1 MALSPNA
8 PDYVSAVRGVIS
20 DLRQNY
26 LQKQQL
32 SQQAQQAQ
40 AQIGLGY
47 AQLAAQRE
55 NNAAQRDL
63 QASQIDNQ
71 RLQYQNELAKYDSQL
86 SQKSFSDQLA
96 VSKFNFDLEKEKAK
110 QREEARKRELEEN
123 SAVMQSELEIA
134 LDSGD
139 PQRIMQASQ
148 KASNVLQSSATLL
161 NVQKAAKE
169 AIATKRKFEM
179 DTHNLNTN
187 DAVYSLAGD
196 IARTPVGLLTANDFQ
211 NILGN
216 ARQRFAA
223 IGNTDPE
230 ARKTFEGSLTA
241 LTDQFQSNRKDKS
254 QQSFRN
260 YYQNGIFKNLGEDQ
274 ETFNKILSAYPA
286 ESRETSAAFQ
296 DEVTQ
301 AAMLFNKKKTS
312 QWADAANKQN
322 MDIYVTMQK
331 RFPDQPII
339 PPPVFSAND
348 VGEDLTTDPMDGTV
362 TVAAQKANQA
372 WRSSVS
378 TKPGATDMIASLM
391 NQSSNGMG
399 APVSA
404 PQTGGTKT
412 VQNQQPQQSPFSV
425 LPLQDQQIAEALV
438 LAPPNKIIKVKGKDG
453 NWRSIS
459 AKEYADERFKSL
471 GGYAGLINYKNL
483 KTSGTGSDNVAG
495 AKD

>member
-55 NNAAQRDL
+55 NNAAQREL

-96 VSKFNFDLEKEKAK
+96 ISKFNFDLEKERAK
-110 QREEARKRELEEN
+110 QKDEARKRELEEN

-134 LDSGD
+134 MDSGD
-139 PQRIMQASQ
+139 PQKIMQASQ
-148 KASNVLQSSATLL
+148 KASNILQSSATLL
-161 NVQKAAKE
+161 TVQKAAKE
-169 AIATKRKFEM
+169 AVAAKRKFEM

-187 DAVYSLAGD
+187 DSVYSLAGN

-211 NILGN
+211 NILGD
-216 ARQRFAA
+216 ARQRYAA
-223 IGNTDPE
+223 IGNNDPD
-230 ARKTFEGSLTA
+230 ARKAFEGSLSQ
-241 LTDQFQSNRKDKS
+241 LSDQFQANRKDKS

-260 YYQNGIFKNLGEDQ
+260 YYQNGILKNLGEDQ
-274 ETFNKILSAYPA
+274 ETFNKILSAYPT
-286 ESRETSAAFQ
+286 ESRETSASFQ

-312 QWADAANKQN
+312 QWADLNNKQN
-322 MDIYVTMQK
+322 MEIFAAMEK
-331 RFPDQPII
+331 RFPGQVI
-339 PPPVFSAND
+339 PPPVFSSND

-372 WRSSVS
+372 WRSSVA
-378 TKPGATDMIASLM
+378 TKPGATDLITTLM
-391 NQSSNGMG
+391 NEANSG
-399 APVSA
+399 ALPT
-404 PQTGGTKT
+404 TGNKT
-412 VQNQQPQQSPFSV
+412 VQNQQPKQQQAPFAM
-425 LPLQDQQIAEALV
+425 LPTQDQQVAEALV
-438 LAPPNKIIKVKGKDG
+438 LAPQDKIIKVKGKDG

-459 AKEYADERFKSL
+459 VKDYADERFKSL
-471 GGYAGLINYKNL
+471 GGYAGLLNYKNL
-483 KTSGTGSDNVAG
+483 KTSGSGSDNVAG

>member
-8 PDYVSAVRGVIS
+8 PDYVSAVRGIIG

-32 SQQAQQAQ
+32 FQQEQQAQ

-55 NNAAQRDL
+55 NNAAQRSL
-63 QASQIDNQ
+63 QQQQIDNQ
-71 RLQYQNELAKYDSQL
+71 RLQYQNELEKYNSQL
-86 SQKSFSDQLA
+86 GQKSFSDQLA
-96 VSKFNFDLEKEKAK
+96 ASKFNFDLEKERVK
-110 QREEARKRELEEN
+110 QKEEARKRELEEN

-169 AIATKRKFEM
+169 AVAAKRKFEM

-187 DAVYSLAGD
+187 DSVYALAGD
-196 IARTPVGLLTANDFQ
+196 VSRTPISLLTANDFQ
-211 NILGN
+211 NILGD

-230 ARKTFEGSLTA
+230 ARKTFEGSLNA
-241 LTDQFQSNRKDKS
+241 LTTQFQANRKDKS
-254 QQSFRN
+254 QQTFRS
-260 YYQNGIFKNLGEDQ
+260 YYQNGILKNLGEEQ
-274 ETFNKILSAYPA
+274 ESFNKILAAYPA
-286 ESRETSAAFQ
+286 ETRDTSAAFQ
-296 DEVTQ
+296 DEITQ
-301 AAMLFNKKKTS
+301 AAMLFNKKKTN

-322 MDIYVTMQK
+322 MEIFAAMQR
-331 RFPDQPII
+331 RFPDQAII
-339 PPPVFSAND
+339 PPPIFSAND

-362 TVAAQKANQA
+362 TLAAQKANRE
-372 WRSSVS
+372 WRASVT
-378 TKPGATDMIASLM
+378 TKPGATDVIATLM
-391 NQSSNGMG
+391 NQSANG
-399 APVSA
+399 ALA
-404 PQTGGTKT
+404 PQAGGTKT
-412 VQNQQPQQSPFSV
+412 VKNQQPQQPQQSPFSV
-425 LPLQDQQIAEALV
+425 LPLQDQQVAEALV